1 MQQPIS
7 VTVRPRKKKRFDS
20 ARVPNY
26 SSLIPQK
33 RTVKGMSSPKI
44 FFSNVRSMVNKVDD
58 IFASV
63 SVNLWYIVVIVES
76 WLTSSVTDDLI
87 SMPGYVMCRRDRPN
101 NHRGGGLCTFIN
113 SRLNFVELR
122 DLSEPEIESLWFLIR
137 MDRLSRGV
145 NSIILG
151 TLYHPPQ
158 SDDRALRS
166 HIFKCLDSSLAVHP
180 NSAIVVLGDFNQ
192 FQPANLC
199 SSFKLKV
206 PMKRSFDT
214 WVLSLFYY
222 LLIHWMAWCSL
233 FLPCDTR
240 KCFFFISNMLILRW
254 MFPCKPRGQHVLW
267 HHTL

>member
-1 MQQPIS
+1 MRHCRNCRVMVDFKCDRWSHQHAW
-7 VTVRPRKKKRFDS
+7 VCDVRI
-20 ARVPNY
+20 N
-26 SSLIPQK
+26 Q
-33 RTVKGMSSPKI
+33 
-44 FFSNVRSMVNKVDD
+44 
-58 IFASV
+58 
-63 SVNLWYIVVIVES
+63 
-76 WLTSSVTDDLI
+76 
-87 SMPGYVMCRRDRPN
+87 
-101 NHRGGGLCTFIN
+101 RGGGLCTFIN

-151 TLYHPPQ
+151 TVYHPPQ

-180 NSAIVVLGDFNQ
+180 NSAIVVLCHFNQ

-206 PMKRSFDT
+206 PIKRNFDT

-222 LLIHWMAWCSL
+222 FWIHWIAWCSL

-240 KCFFFISNMLILRW
+240 KC
-254 MFPCKPRGQHVLW
+254 KPRGQHVLW